1 MRQRKRLQGRLR
13 LNDRGKL
20 NNIGVSRRLLQLR
33 QRKKD
38 WKKKLQWL
46 QRLQR
51 LSVYVLK
58 EKKLPKP
65 KGKGFK
71 KKSMKLVQEKRLLRK
86 LRKSA

>member
-33 QRKKD
+33 LRKKD
-38 WKKKLQWL
+38 WKKKLQW
-46 QRLQR
+46 LQR

-58 EKKLPKP
+58 EKKLPKQ

-71 KKSMKLVQEKRLLRK
+71 KKSLKLVQEKRLPRK